1 MYGSSVLED
10 FAKRNSPGN
19 INLEAAA
26 RKSTPGRLWTDRISI
41 NIGAMILARRSGKL
55 NKINPRGSNKSFCKR
70 FVALHIETLC
80 NVLVYAGK
88 RLSVTNEVNR
98 IARAGNL
105 IAFSTD

>member
-10 FAKRNSPGN
+10 LAKRKSPGK

-26 RKSTPGRLWTDRISI
+26 RKSTSGRLWTDWMSMH
-41 NIGAMILARRSGKL
+41 IGAIILARRSGKL
-55 NKINPRGSNKSFCKR
+55 NKMNPRGSNKSFCNR

-80 NVLVYAGK
+80 IVLVYAGK
-88 RLSVTNEVNR
+88 RLSVTKAVKK
-98 IARAGNL
+98 IAKAGNL